1 MSIPKPIILDIS
13 EWQTPASINYDKL
26 AKAVD
31 GVIVRVQ
38 YGSNYIDKHYKTH
51 ISNFQK
57 RGVPVAVYAWVRGSS
72 YSDME
77 TEAKDF
83 YNRAKTYNPTFWWLD
98 VEEQSM
104 GDMRGGCEKYRAK
117 LKALG
122 AKKVGAYVANHLFS
136 KFNLDISK
144 YDGLWVPTY
153 GVNNGQY
160 NGSNPTATSNYNI
173 HQYTS
178 VGRLDGYNGSLD
190 LNRLAKGSFE
200 TFFGGKA
207 ASTGK
212 KDWSKD
218 YFTTNP
224 KKVELLKDDVLYAK
238 NDVDFKKG
246 NAGGSYKK
254 GTQFIITGIKTRSD
268 GLPRL
273 ITQSGY
279 LLTANR
285 NYVKEVG
292 SSKKSVATLANEV
305 IARKWGD
312 DPQRSQKL
320 KAAGYDPKAVQK
332 EVNNILAKK
341 TAAKPKATAARYYTV
356 KSGDTLS
363 GIGAKLGVGWGTL
376 ASKNGIKSPYVIYPG
391 QKIKY

>member
-77 TEAKDF
+77 TEARDF
-83 YNRAKTYNPTFWWLD
+83 YNRAKAYNPTFWWLD

-122 AKKVGAYVANHLFS
+122 AKKVGAYVANHLYS
-136 KFNLDISK
+136 KFNLDINK

-153 GVNNGQY
+153 GSNNGQY
-160 NGSNPTATSNYNI
+160 NGSNPTSTSAYNI

-178 VGRLDGYNGSLD
+178 AGRLDGYSYDLD

-207 ASTGK
+207 AGKPKPTPKPKPAAYSTKGK
-212 KDWSKD
+212 TIW
-218 YFTTNP
+218 TMA
-224 KKVELLKDDVLYAK
+224 DDV
-238 NDVDFKKG
+238 KKG
-246 NAGGSYKK
+246 KVGNGDARKKALGSYYK
-254 GTQFIITGIKTRSD
+254 GVQAVVD
-268 GLPRL
+268 
-273 ITQSGY
+273 Y
-279 LLTANR
+279 H
-285 NYVKEVG
+285 
-292 SSKKSVATLANEV
+292 
-305 IARKWGD
+305 
-312 DPQRSQKL
+312 L
-320 KAAGYDPKAVQK
+320 KQT
-332 EVNNILAKK
+332 N
-341 TAAKPKATAARYYTV
+341 KATAIGVLASETKAGKYGNGDARKKVLGTYYNDVQAKINGTTAKKATTKTYTV

-363 GIGAKLGVGWGTL
+363 GIGSKLGVAWKTL
-376 ASKNGIKSPYVIYPG
+376 ASKNGIKSPYTIYVG

>member
-38 YGSNYIDKHYKTH
+38 YGSNKIDNHYKTH
-51 ISNFQK
+51 ISSFQK

-77 TEAKDF
+77 TEARDF
-83 YNRAKTYNPTFWWLD
+83 YNRAKAYNPTFWWLD

-104 GDMRGGCEKYRAK
+104 GDMRGGCEKFRAK

-122 AKKVGAYVANHLFS
+122 AKKVGAYVANHLYS

-153 GVNNGQY
+153 GSNNGQY
-160 NGSNPTATSNYNI
+160 NGSNPTATNAYNI

-178 VGRLDGYNGSLD
+178 EGRLNGYNGSLD

-207 ASTGK
+207 ASKPKPKPVSYSTKGK
-212 KDWSKD
+212 TIWTMADDVQKGKVGNGDARKKALGSYYKGVQAVVD
-218 YFTTNP
+218 YHLKQTNKATAIGVLVSETKAGKYGNGDAR
-224 KKVELLKDDVLYAK
+224 KKVLGTYY
-238 NDVDFKKG
+238 NDVQAKI
-246 NAGGSYKK
+246 N
-254 GTQFIITGIKTRSD
+254 GTT
-268 GLPRL
+268 
-273 ITQSGY
+273 
-279 LLTANR
+279 
-285 NYVKEVG
+285 
-292 SSKKSVATLANEV
+292 
-305 IARKWGD
+305 
-312 DPQRSQKL
+312 
-320 KAAGYDPKAVQK
+320 
-332 EVNNILAKK
+332 
-341 TAAKPKATAARYYTV
+341 AKPKAATKTYTV
-356 KSGDTLS
+356 KNGDTLS
-363 GIGAKLGVGWGTL
+363 GIGAKLGIAWKTL

>member
-83 YNRAKTYNPTFWWLD
+83 YNRAKAYNPTFWWLD
-98 VEEQSM
+98 VEEKSM
-104 GDMRGGCEKYRAK
+104 GDMRNGSEKYRAK

-122 AKKVGAYVANHLFS
+122 AKKVGVYVANHLYS

-153 GVNNGQY
+153 GSNNGQY
-160 NGSNPTATSNYNI
+160 NGSNPTSTSAYNI

-178 VGRLDGYNGSLD
+178 EGRLSGYNGPLD

-200 TFFGGKA
+200 TFFGGKV

-254 GTQFIITGIKTRSD
+254 GTQFVITGIKTRRD

-332 EVNNILAKK
+332 EVNNILTKK
-341 TAAKPKATAARYYTV
+341 TNAKPKATVARTYTV

-363 GIGAKLGVGWGTL
+363 GIGAKLGIGWNTL

-391 QKIKY
+391 QKLRY

>member
-13 EWQTPASINYDKL
+13 EWQPPVSINYDQL

-83 YNRAKTYNPTFWWLD
+83 YNRAKAYNPTFWWLD

-144 YDGLWVPTY
+144 FDGLWVPTY
-153 GVNNGQY
+153 SLNASRKENAFY
-160 NGSNPTATSNYNI
+160 NGLNPTATSNYNI

-207 ASTGK
+207 AGKPKPTPKPKPAAYSTKGK
-212 KDWSKD
+212 TIWTMADDVKKGKVGNGDARKKALGGYYKGVQAIVD
-218 YFTTNP
+218 YHLKQSTKATAIGVLVSETKAGKYGNGDAR
-224 KKVELLKDDVLYAK
+224 KKVLGTYY
-238 NDVDFKKG
+238 NDVQAKING
-246 NAGGSYKK
+246 
-254 GTQFIITGIKTRSD
+254 
-268 GLPRL
+268 
-273 ITQSGY
+273 
-279 LLTANR
+279 
-285 NYVKEVG
+285 
-292 SSKKSVATLANEV
+292 
-305 IARKWGD
+305 
-312 DPQRSQKL
+312 
-320 KAAGYDPKAVQK
+320 
-332 EVNNILAKK
+332 KK
-341 TAAKPKATAARYYTV
+341 TANKPKATTKTYTV

-363 GIGAKLGVGWGTL
+363 GIGAKLGIAWKTL
-376 ASKNGIKSPYVIYPG
+376 ASKNGIKSPYTIYVG